1 MMTALNERDEA
12 IGLLD
17 SLTLS
22 NEELARERD
31 LAEERI
37 VTIQEEL
44 DSEKA
49 ASEEY
54 VEDLQICMTEI

>member
-22 NEELARERD
+22 NEELERERD